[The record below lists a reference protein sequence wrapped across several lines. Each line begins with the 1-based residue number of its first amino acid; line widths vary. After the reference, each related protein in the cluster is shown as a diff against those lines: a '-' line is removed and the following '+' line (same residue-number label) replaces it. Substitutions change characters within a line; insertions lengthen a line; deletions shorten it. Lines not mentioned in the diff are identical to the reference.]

1 MTRQGEE
8 ALTKLGQ
15 TATEAKLKS
24 DSIDTKVKEAEARVT
39 KRRQN
44 LAITQ
49 QKVWRA
55 RCQSNRNDRPPE
67 CSEYESIGK

>member
-39 KRRQN
+39 KKTTELSDN
-44 LAITQ
+44 ATKSLASSMP
-49 QKVWRA
+49 K
-55 RCQSNRNDRPPE
+55 
-67 CSEYESIGK
+67 